1 MSKKAQFKYI
11 SFAPGLLDYSR
22 SETGVFQSRSCNQ
35 SNSDSGSVG
44 WKSFALSGWSDC
56 DPLRI
61 EQLCL
66 QRPCSNPKSFI
77 WLDLLKT
84 PEQTLHASSSVS
96 WMMLSDTNGVCW
108 EALLNVAA
116 NTADW
121 KISQCFDT
129 RALFQYWVVNDYSC
143 STRLM
148 WILPDTGHSDT
159 THLQERAALTG
170 ETSALRAT
178 NRDSCGTRPHEEL
191 QHVLLC
197 RRTALPLPSVL
208 CWGSGRYCGCSG
220 RPARSLR
227 WSQPPRWPL
236 SRPVSSSPAPPVESK
251 SWADRAV
258 RLSFQRSAEKRAAA
272 ETLRASLWDQLQET
286 NTTHSQTHRKL
297 KNTSY
302 ISIKPHKRSETY

>member
-1 MSKKAQFKYI
+1 
-11 SFAPGLLDYSR
+11 
-22 SETGVFQSRSCNQ
+22 
-35 SNSDSGSVG
+35 
-44 WKSFALSGWSDC
+44 
-56 DPLRI
+56 
-61 EQLCL
+61 
-66 QRPCSNPKSFI
+66 
-77 WLDLLKT
+77 
-84 PEQTLHASSSVS
+84 
-96 WMMLSDTNGVCW
+96 MLSDTNGACW

-159 THLQERAALTG
+159 AHLQERAALTG

-208 CWGSGRYCGCSG
+208 CWGSGRYCCCSG
-220 RPARSLR
+220 LPARSLR

-236 SRPVSSSPAPPVESK
+236 TRPVSSSPAPPVESK

-258 RLSFQRSAEKRAAA
+258 RLSFQRSAA

-286 NTTHSQTHRKL
+286 NTTHSQTHRKHTAAPAL
-297 KNTSY
+297 FCPAAFTAFQHDFQQQTWGVQSKSQQSYHSSYSTSLQMY
-302 ISIKPHKRSETY
+302 NIQTTQSLYTFTWNLINET